1 MIYRVQVTTLSRGQ
15 EALSGSAQVDAL
27 TTPCECT
34 KVRHTSA
41 TRGVRWQRSSRPW
54 NAQSLFGWLTVIT
67 LLAAVA
73 LVDEQRATA
82 IVTFVIG
89 LLEGGGVAF
98 LRTERQTAAAER
110 DKAQAKVDIQC
121 KDVETEGIL
130 EQLTAPAPR

>member
-1 MIYRVQVTTLSRGQ
+1 MATLIETLERAVQPPAAGF
-15 EALSGSAQVDAL
+15 EATAPPIPCKIALAVFDYAQREYERWARM
-27 TTPCECT
+27 
-34 KVRHTSA
+34 VRI
-41 TRGVRWQRSSRPW
+41 
-54 NAQSLFGWLTVIT
+54 FGWLTVIT

-73 LVDEQRATA
+73 LFILVDEQRATA